1 MDYLKALERAILYI
15 ENHLGEDIK
24 AEDAAAATG
33 YSYYHFTRQFNA
45 LLGESVGSYI
55 RKRRIAKA
63 AKELLYTDRRIL
75 DIALDCGFESA
86 ESFSRAFKSLY
97 LTSPVSYRKNRLD
110 LFIGSKPQLEG
121 ERLTHITKNLTVHPV
136 IVELPDIMAAGLRG
150 STTLN
155 DNVLPG
161 LWAAF
166 MEMSHQIPHQIP
178 GGRGFGICEACG
190 QGNTLYS
197 MNGDVLF
204 SEVAAVEVSSF
215 DGLPAPFVPKI
226 IKGGRYAVFTHTGSL
241 SLLQDSYFQD
251 ITTRNPRLIS
261 ISQFNSAARVKYAG
275 RHWYCIAQRS
285 TSTALRSAV
294 PVPRRAHLQRS
305 SHRPHAG
312 MDSLTRLSPPFHS
325 MVSITSP
332 RQFFTVTDTALSG
345 SRISICSWACRALT
359 K

>member
-1 MDYLKALERAILYI
+1 MPPDLAERSLTMDYLKALECAILYI

-24 AEDAAAATG
+24 VEDAAAAAG

-215 DGLPAPFVPKI
+215 DGLPAPFVPKL

-241 SLLQDSYFQD
+241 SLLQDSYSYIWGTWFLGTNEKLDAREDFEVYDQRFSGYD
-251 ITTRNPRLIS
+251 NPE
-261 ISQFNSAARVKYAG
+261 SQIDLY
-275 RHWYCIAQRS
+275 IPI
-285 TSTALRSAV
+285 L
-294 PVPRRAHLQRS
+294 
-305 SHRPHAG
+305 
-312 MDSLTRLSPPFHS
+312 
-325 MVSITSP
+325 
-332 RQFFTVTDTALSG
+332 
-345 SRISICSWACRALT
+345 
-359 K
+359 